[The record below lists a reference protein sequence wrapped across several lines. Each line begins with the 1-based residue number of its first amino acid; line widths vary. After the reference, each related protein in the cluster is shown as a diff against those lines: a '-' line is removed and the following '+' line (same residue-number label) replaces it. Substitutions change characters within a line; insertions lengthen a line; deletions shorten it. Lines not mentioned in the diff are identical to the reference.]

1 MATTSIAARLLDQ
14 IRKFAAAR
22 DGNIAITFGMLSLPL
37 VVAMGGAIDYSR
49 ANAARADFQAA
60 LDATGLMVS
69 KTAGSMTSDAQ
80 LQTAAQAYFA
90 SVFHNP
96 AGYTYTVQAVRDPPG
111 GTTVTLSGTT
121 SVNTEFLQIIGL
133 RKFDVTSNTTIKWGS
148 SRLRVALVV
157 DVSGSMN
164 SVNKLTTLKTA
175 AKNLVTQ
182 LQGLSTTNGDAYL
195 SIIPFN
201 KEVNAGKSN
210 YTQSWVRWDIW
221 EETHGTCSNTS
232 KTTKSSCTG
241 ASATWTAANHNTWN
255 GCVTDRDQDYDTT
268 STTPSTSL
276 SGTLFPADEYG
287 ISIGGL
293 FFNYCPDEVMGL
305 SYDWAALKS
314 KLESLQAPIL
324 GTTNQAIGLQWGFQS
339 LTSAP
344 FTIPAKDANYQYNQV
359 IILMSDGLN
368 TQSRYSSTQSVID
381 AREQITCNNV
391 KAAGILVYTIQVN
404 TGGDPTSTL
413 LQNCASSPSKFFLLT
428 SADQLISAFD
438 TIGVQLTSLR
448 LAQ

>member
-1 MATTSIAARLLDQ
+1 MAKTSIAARLLDH
-14 IRKFAAAR
+14 IRNFAAAR

-37 VVAMGGAIDYSR
+37 VATMGAAIDYSR
-49 ANAARADFQAA
+49 ANAVRADFQSA

-69 KTAGSMTSDAQ
+69 KTAGSMTNDAQ

-90 SVFHNP
+90 AVFHNP
-96 AGYTYTVQAVRDPPG
+96 AGYTYSVAAVRDPPG

-121 SVNTEFLQIIGL
+121 SVNTEFLQIVGL
-133 RKFDVTSNTTIKWGS
+133 HKIDVTSNTTVKWGS

-157 DVSGSMN
+157 DVSGSML
-164 SVNKLTTLKTA
+164 SANKLTTLKTA

-182 LQGLSTTNGDAYL
+182 LQGISSTNGDAYL
-195 SIIPFN
+195 SIVPFN
-201 KEVNAGKSN
+201 KMVNAGATN

-221 EETHGTCSNTS
+221 EQTHGTCSNTS
-232 KTTKSSCTG
+232 KTTKSTCTAAG
-241 ASATWTAANHNTWN
+241 ATWTAANHNTWH

-268 STTPSTSL
+268 NTSPSSSTPA
-276 SGTLFPADEYG
+276 TLFPAEEYG
-287 ISIGGL
+287 ATIFGT
-293 FFNYCPDEVMGL
+293 FVNFCPPEVMGL
-305 SYDWAALKS
+305 SYDWLALKA
-314 KLESLQAPIL
+314 KIDALQAPAL
-324 GTTNQAIGLQWGFQS
+324 GATNQAIGLQWGFQS
-339 LTSAP
+339 LTGAP

-368 TQSRYSSTQSVID
+368 TESRFSNTQSVID

-404 TGGDPTSTL
+404 TDGDPTSTL
-413 LQNCASSPSKFFLLT
+413 LQNCASTPSKFFLLT

-438 TIGVQLTSLR
+438 TIGIQLTSLR